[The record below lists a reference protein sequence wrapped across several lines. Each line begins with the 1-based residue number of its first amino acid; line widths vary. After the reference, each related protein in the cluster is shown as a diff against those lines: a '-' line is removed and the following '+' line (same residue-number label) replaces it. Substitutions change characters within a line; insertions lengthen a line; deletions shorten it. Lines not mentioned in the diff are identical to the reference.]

1 MFAHYTLFLHL
12 TDLMVL
18 GGLDLSVSKYLS
30 HDQSGLRWRAADLIA
45 SCAQNMP
52 QVQVHLLGIGALP
65 KLLKLAESDPHPTV
79 RVKALFAVS
88 CKYPTA
94 ADIVSLFSNVDQLD
108 HHRIDL
114 VGNNKTA
121 LKC

>member
-1 MFAHYTLFLHL
+1 
-12 TDLMVL
+12 MVL
-18 GGLDLSVSKYLS
+18 GGLDLCVSKYLC

-52 QVQVHLLGIGALP
+52 QVQVHLLGIGALL

-88 CKYPTA
+88 CRYQTA
-94 ADIVSLFSNVDQLD
+94 ADSSLFRWL
-108 HHRIDL
+108 
-114 VGNNKTA
+114 
-121 LKC
+121 